1 MCIFN
6 LGCYNLRGMGHGAW
20 GMGHG
25 AWEWGMGHGAWGMG
39 HGASCPLAKS
49 KGGHGAWGIGLAVK
63 SASVPE

>member
-1 MCIFN
+1 MLVEATFKKKSLVIS
-6 LGCYNLRGMGHGAW
+6 HWAW

-25 AWEWGMGHGAWGMG
+25 AWGMGHGAWGMG